1 MYKYFIIIIYFVYIV
16 KAFLYSFNFKN
27 NPMNKKYNL
36 CGNCQFVEI
45 INNQTMNC
53 KLFGKINLLNGN
65 IHYQSCSIT
74 RNNESQCGIIGKN
87 YVCIYENKQ
96 HK

>member
-1 MYKYFIIIIYFVYIV
+1 MFKYFIFIIYFLYIV
-16 KAFLYSFNFKN
+16 KAFLYNFNVEN
-27 NPMNKKYNL
+27 NPMNQRYNF
-36 CGNCQFVEI
+36 CGNCQYAEI

-74 RNNESQCGIIGKN
+74 RNNEYECGNIGK
-87 YVCIYENKQ
+87 YYICIYQK
-96 HK
+96 